1 MAYLRPLTM
10 MLLASILPS
19 SRAHEQGDKT
29 ISNTNTTLSTIYGA
43 QDTIPASSSL
53 GNKGKD
59 EMPCLTPPTATI
71 TTSAIPAI
79 PAIETATT
87 DMVTLQANTTDT
99 GPVLSIPHTRCP
111 NITIMGHPSGRLIAC
126 APPSTITH
134 TPLTSTSLEESGSEP
149 TATAT
154 LPPSLTPPPPPP
166 PTVSTT
172 APYTSDPSA
181 VFLTGTPSAASDY
194 SVSHAGKGLHDSDS
208 GAASPTVAAVATS
221 TGLPRFTLDPEST
234 VVPIDPEPSPSP
246 EHENENEP
254 SATSAHDAPPP
265 TTTETDT
272 DTETQHNKDTA
283 WSGVDGALP
292 WQLLYPPVARREVRR
307 VSRVQGISRAGAPHL
322 EPAKGKRDRDGQP
335 CEEEGEG
342 GL

>member
-1 MAYLRPLTM
+1 M
-10 MLLASILPS
+10 MLLASIPNL
-19 SRAHEQGDKT
+19 SRAHEYPDKT
-29 ISNTNTTLSTIYGA
+29 LSDTNTTLSTIYGA
-43 QDTIPASSSL
+43 QDTIPASPSL

-59 EMPCLTPPTATI
+59 EMPCLTRPTTI
-71 TTSAIPAI
+71 TTSIIPAI
-79 PAIETATT
+79 PAVETATG
-87 DMVTLQANTTDT
+87 MVTLQASTTDT
-99 GPVLSIPHTRCP
+99 SPVVSIPHTRCA

-166 PTVSTT
+166 PSTAFPTT
-172 APYTSDPSA
+172 AYTSDPSA
-181 VFLTGTPSAASDY
+181 DY
-194 SVSHAGKGLHDSDS
+194 RVSHAGKGLHDSDS
-208 GAASPTVAAVATS
+208 GAATPTLAASPTSPESEKGKTG

-234 VVPIDPEPSPSP
+234 IVPLDPEATDVPDTPPPSP
-246 EHENENEP
+246 EPEPEPKPETEP

-272 DTETQHNKDTA
+272 DTEMQHNKDTA
-283 WSGVDGALP
+283 WSGIDGALP

-307 VSRVQGISRAGAPHL
+307 VNRVQGISRAGAPHL